1 MISTPAQLDQL
12 SRETLM
18 SYPRLDSLSVSPPK
32 TGGPHETA
40 FCPLVVEEFL
50 DMALQNDTV
59 EWVFEDYLPAG
70 GLVILA
76 GKPKEGK
83 TTLTYELVVKVA
95 KGDTFLGRATKKSGV
110 LILGLEEHPRDM
122 GLRLRSL
129 APENLP
135 NLFVFAKAIQPT
147 PDTLEQ
153 IKRFAM
159 EHDIKLILIDTL
171 GAFWSLR
178 DENDAAEVG
187 RAIKPILALARE
199 TGACVLLIHHA
210 RKSEGTY
217 GDEIRGSGALFA
229 AVDVALILKRH
240 EIEKQRTLHAISRY
254 PDTPTEMLLE
264 LKEAGYFS
272 LGDPAKQNRQAK
284 RDKMKLALSDEW
296 REPKALAKLAGVPVR
311 DSYRLLTELH
321 ESSEIDRE
329 GEGRRGS
336 PFRYR
341 RILFLA
347 TPPVLGGSQHETNYT
362 RPDSVSCAPP
372 SPSTKEIPAQAPEE
386 VSLYEN

>member
-1 MISTPAQLDQL
+1 MTSTPAQLDQL
-12 SRETLM
+12 SREPLM
-18 SYPRLDSLSVSPPK
+18 SDPKLNAHSISPPK
-32 TGGPHETA
+32 TGGPHETE
-40 FCPLVVEEFL
+40 FRPLMVEDFL

-95 KGDTFLGRATKKSGV
+95 KGEIFLGRATKKSSV

-129 APENLP
+129 AAENLP
-135 NLFVFAKAIQPT
+135 NLFVFAKSIQPT
-147 PDTLEQ
+147 ADTLEQ
-153 IKRFAM
+153 IKRFAL
-159 EHDIKLILIDTL
+159 ERDIKLILIDTL

-199 TGACVLLIHHA
+199 SGACVLLIHHA

-240 EIEKQRTLHAISRY
+240 EIEKQRKLHAISRY

-264 LKEAGYFS
+264 LREAGYHS
-272 LGDPAKQNRQAK
+272 LGDPDKQNRQAK
-284 RDKMKLALSDEW
+284 RDKMRGTLSDEW
-296 REPKALAKLAGVPVR
+296 REPKALAKLAGIPGR
-311 DSYRLLTELH
+311 DSYRLLTELY
-321 ESSEIDRE
+321 ETGEADRE
-329 GEGRRGS
+329 GEGRKGS
-336 PFRYR
+336 PFQYR
-341 RILFLA
+341 KMLFHA
-347 TPPVLGGSQHETNYT
+347 PPPVLGGSPHETNST
-362 RPDSVSCAPP
+362 RADSVSCAPP
-372 SPSTKEIPAQAPEE
+372 SPRMNENSPQELEE